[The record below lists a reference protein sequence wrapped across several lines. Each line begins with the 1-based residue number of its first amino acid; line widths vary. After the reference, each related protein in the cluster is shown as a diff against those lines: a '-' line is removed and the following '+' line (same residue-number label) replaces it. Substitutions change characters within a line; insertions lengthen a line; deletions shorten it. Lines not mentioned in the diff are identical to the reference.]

1 MPTTTSAKKRHRQSL
16 ENRSKNRAVKSSLKT
31 AVRKLHAATSAG
43 GEGGKDLLPGIF
55 KALDQAAAK
64 GVIHPNKASRS
75 KSRLNALVKNAA
87 AKKAN

>member
-16 ENRSKNRAVKSSLKT
+16 ENRAKNRAVKSTLKT
-31 AVRKLHAATSAG
+31 AVRKLHDATKAG
-43 GEGGKDLLPGIF
+43 GTGAKDMLPSVY

-75 KSRLNALVKNAA
+75 KARLNAMVKNAA
-87 AKKAN
+87 GK

>member
-31 AVRKLHAATSAG
+31 AVRKLHDATTAG
-43 GEGGKDLLPGIF
+43 GTGAKEMLPSVF

-64 GVIHPNKASRS
+64 GVIHPNKAARS
-75 KSRLNALVKNAA
+75 KSRLNAKVKSAA
-87 AKKAN
+87 GK